1 MLGLY
6 CKRIGIFGKNNSA
19 AAVIKLI
26 VWGLKIMMWEI
37 IMIVCENNSVWDEIK
52 EIVWELCKIQFDSV
66 FSFLRWNVDIN
77 QASLTLFSFNCQV

>member
-6 CKRIGIFGKNNSA
+6 CKRIGIFGKNNRA

-37 IMIVCENNSVWDEIK
+37 IMIVCENNSVWDGIK
-52 EIVWELCKIQFDSV
+52 EIVWELCKRQFDSV
-66 FSFLRWNVDIN
+66 FSFLKMKCWY
-77 QASLTLFSFNCQV
+77 